1 MEEFLANPT
10 EVTAQN
16 LLHTGPLT
24 EILSTISSNDDK
36 ITVLSHLSQMNHF
49 NIIDQIGIESL
60 ISLLHQIPLQKPILE
75 HLKCIEFPIQDYSY
89 LINKLFDIF
98 VSEPIS
104 ESSLCK
110 DILVHKFSMQIS
122 HPSYLNKLK
131 DILNSSD
138 SIIKVRGFEL
148 IIDLANTCD
157 FSFYD
162 NSGLID
168 TGISMVTGDDF
179 LLRLVAIEVVA
190 ELGNSEPGCKKL
202 LGNNIKNIIQQAIED
217 DSDPHTRN
225 KLILL
230 AGKIFHF
237 TGNESLMTNTFW
249 SCLIKL
255 LNSNDPA
262 SVKNSL
268 NVLEYISTRA
278 NGIGKIFSNNHIIEN
293 WGRLQKSVNSSV
305 KAHFYH
311 SFYHILKMSTEDH
324 VNAYLRVNNII
335 QPMIDELVNPFQNS
349 HFDILRSIGLLVKWR
364 NQAVNFLANEKFK
377 VFLLKRP
384 PHQLNEVSYLK
395 YDVVSELNKHDLPQ
409 GTKNL
414 LEKYLKTGV
423 FAGESEME
431 MEMESL
437 N

>member
-1 MEEFLANPT
+1 MEEFLSNPT
-10 EVTAQN
+10 ELTAQN
-16 LLHTGPLT
+16 LLRAGPLT
-24 EILSTISSNDDK
+24 QILSAISSNDDK
-36 ITVLSHLSQMNHF
+36 ISVLSHLSQLNHF
-49 NIIDQIGIESL
+49 NIINQIGIDSL
-60 ISLLHQIPLQKPILE
+60 ISLLNQVPLQKVILE
-75 HLKCIEFPIQDYSY
+75 HLKCIEFPIQDYSS
-89 LINKLFDIF
+89 LIHKLFAIF
-98 VSEPIS
+98 VSEPIT

-122 HPSYLNKLK
+122 QLSYLNTLK

-138 SIIKVRGFEL
+138 SILKVRGFEL
-148 IIDLANTCD
+148 VIELANTSD

-168 TGISMVTGDDF
+168 TGISMATGNDL
-179 LLRLVAIEVVA
+179 LLRLVVIEVIA

-202 LGNNIKNIIQQAIED
+202 LGNNINNIIQQAIED

-225 KLILL
+225 KLIVL

-237 TGNESLMTNTFW
+237 TGNENLMTNTFW
-249 SCLIKL
+249 SCLIRL
-255 LNSNDPA
+255 LGSDDPA

-268 NVLEYISTRA
+268 NVLEYISTRP
-278 NGIGKIFSNNHIIEN
+278 NGITKIFSNNQIIGN

-311 SFYHILKMSTEDH
+311 SFYHILNLCTEDH
-324 VNAYLRVNNII
+324 INAYLRVNNII

-349 HFDILRSIGLLVKWR
+349 HYDILKCIGLLVKWR

-377 VFLLKRP
+377 VFLFKRP
-384 PHQLNEVSYLK
+384 PHQMHEISYLK
-395 YDVVSELNKHDLPQ
+395 YDIVTELNKHDLPQ

-414 LEKYLKTGV
+414 LEKYLKAGV

-431 MEMESL
+431 MELESL